1 VQQVHTAEGAT
12 EAVGA
17 RDDRR
22 RYGSC
27 RRVRRPAALRKLSA
41 RETTGR
47 ATEAAGAGQAGP
59 ARSETSGASH
69 RTSDASAGQAGPARS
84 ETSGASH
91 RTSDA
96 SAGQAG
102 PARSETSGASH
113 RTSDASAGR
122 ARPARSET
130 SGAGHRTSDASAGR
144 AETGRQGETSGESCR
159 TSQKPA
165 VPRDKCERR
174 FRATSA
180 SSGSARR
187 VRAAVPRD
195 ECEQRFRAT
204 SASSGSAR
212 RVRAAVPRDECEPRF
227 CATSA
232 SSGSARRVRAA
243 VQRDKCEQRFR
254 ATSASRSGSVIRGGA
269 RGASARGESQNFGW
283 RPVRAARRSS
293 RTAECGRPPC
303 AEVAFSGIK
312 GGGAFWILQSRR
324 SEHPYGGNCTER
336 HRTRT
341 TAGGA
346 AYAVPCESTR
356 T

>member
-1 VQQVHTAEGAT
+1 MQQGHTA

-41 RETTGR
+41 RGTTGR
-47 ATEAAGAGQAGP
+47 ATEAAG
-59 ARSETSGASH
+59 
-69 RTSDASAGQAGPARS
+69 AGQAGPARS

-212 RVRAAVPRDECEPRF
+212 RVRAEANQ
-227 CATSA
+227 
-232 SSGSARRVRAA
+232 SSGEAPEGQARAERAKLWVAPGTSSAKEFEDGRMRQAA
-243 VQRDKCEQRFR
+243 L
-254 ATSASRSGSVIRGGA
+254 
-269 RGASARGESQNFGW
+269 
-283 RPVRAARRSS
+283 RRS
-293 RTAECGRPPC
+293 C
-303 AEVAFSGIK
+303 
-312 GGGAFWILQSRR
+312 LL
-324 SEHPYGGNCTER
+324 R
-336 HRTRT
+336 H
-341 TAGGA
+341 
-346 AYAVPCESTR
+346 
-356 T
+356 

>member
-1 VQQVHTAEGAT
+1 MQQVHTAEGAT

-69 RTSDASAGQAGPARS
+69 G
-84 ETSGASH
+84 
-91 RTSDA
+91 
-96 SAGQAG
+96 
-102 PARSETSGASH
+102 
-113 RTSDASAGR
+113 TSDASAGR

-212 RVRAAVPRDECEPRF
+212 QVRAAVPRDECEQKRISHQGRRPR
-227 CATSA
+227 
-232 SSGSARRVRAA
+232 GKRARREPKLWVAPGTSSAKEFEDGRMRQAA
-243 VQRDKCEQRFR
+243 L
-254 ATSASRSGSVIRGGA
+254 
-269 RGASARGESQNFGW
+269 
-283 RPVRAARRSS
+283 RRS
-293 RTAECGRPPC
+293 C
-303 AEVAFSGIK
+303 
-312 GGGAFWILQSRR
+312 LL
-324 SEHPYGGNCTER
+324 R
-336 HRTRT
+336 H
-341 TAGGA
+341 
-346 AYAVPCESTR
+346 
-356 T
+356 

>member
-1 VQQVHTAEGAT
+1 MQQVHTAEGAT

-47 ATEAAGAGQAGP
+47 ATEAAG
-59 ARSETSGASH
+59 
-69 RTSDASAGQAGPARS
+69 AGQAGPARS

-212 RVRAAVPRDECEPRF
+212 QVRAAVPRGECEQKRISHQGRRPR
-227 CATSA
+227 
-232 SSGSARRVRAA
+232 GKRARR
-243 VQRDKCEQRFR
+243 EP
-254 ATSASRSGSVIRGGA
+254 
-269 RGASARGESQNFGW
+269 NFGW

-312 GGGAFWILQSRR
+312 GGGAFWILQSKR

-336 HRTRT
+336 HRART
-341 TAGGA
+341 HSGRSSVRRAL
-346 AYAVPCESTR
+346 
-356 T
+356 

>member
-47 ATEAAGAGQAGP
+47 ATEAAG
-59 ARSETSGASH
+59 
-69 RTSDASAGQAGPARS
+69 AGQAGPARS

-212 RVRAAVPRDECEPRF
+212 RVRATVLRDE
-227 CATSA
+227 
-232 SSGSARRVRAA
+232 
-243 VQRDKCEQRFR
+243 CEQRFR
-254 ATSASRSGSVIRGGA
+254 ATSASSGSA
-269 RGASARGESQNFGW
+269 RQ
-283 RPVRAARRSS
+283 VRAAVPRDECEQKRISHQGRRPRGKRARREPKLWVAPGTSSAKEFEDGRMRQAALRRS
-293 RTAECGRPPC
+293 C
-303 AEVAFSGIK
+303 
-312 GGGAFWILQSRR
+312 LL
-324 SEHPYGGNCTER
+324 R
-336 HRTRT
+336 H
-341 TAGGA
+341 
-346 AYAVPCESTR
+346 
-356 T
+356 